1 MKNFMLI
8 ADLVPKLDPTDY
20 VGFTFFVGCMA
31 MMAASAFFFLSL
43 SQFDKKWRTSVL
55 VSGLITFIAAVHYFY
70 MRDYWAS
77 HMESPTF
84 FRYVDWVLT
93 VPLMCVEFYLILKI
107 AGAKQSMLW
116 RLIFLSVVMLVTGY
130 LGEAVY
136 RDSAAFW
143 GFVSGVAYFVIV
155 YDIWLG
161 SAAKLAKEAGGDVLA
176 AHKILCWFVLVGW
189 SIYPLGYMLG
199 TDGWYSGLHA
209 LNLNIDVVYNI
220 ADAINKIGFGL
231 VIYTLAVK
239 SSK

>member
-1 MKNFMLI
+1 MEHLLLI
-8 ADLVPKLDPTDY
+8 SKLNPSDY

-70 MRDYWAS
+70 MRDYWAANL
-77 HMESPTF
+77 ESPTF

-93 VPLMCVEFYLILKI
+93 VPLMCVEFYLILKV
-107 AGAKQSMLW
+107 AGAKQSLLW
-116 RLIFLSVVMLVTGY
+116 RMIGFSIIMLVTGY
-130 LGEAVY
+130 FGETVD
-136 RDSAAFW
+136 RGNAAIW
-143 GFVSGVAYFVIV
+143 GFISGAAYFVIV

-161 SAAKLAKEAGGDVLA
+161 SAAKLAKAAGGDVLA

-199 TDGWYSGLHA
+199 TDGWYSGLHS
-209 LNLNIDVVYNI
+209 LNLNMDVVYNI

>member
-1 MKNFMLI
+1 MLV

-70 MRDYWAS
+70 MRDYWAA

-143 GFVSGVAYFVIV
+143 GFVSGAAYFVIV

-209 LNLNIDVVYNI
+209 LNLDIDVVYNI